1 MMMIAQDYKPF
12 ISLNILIEY
21 VTGHFINV
29 YTLRQLITLLVPKMI
44 QKKMLMFSL
53 I

>member
-12 ISLNILIEY
+12 MSLNILIEY

-29 YTLRQLITLLVPKMI
+29 YTLRQLLVPKMI